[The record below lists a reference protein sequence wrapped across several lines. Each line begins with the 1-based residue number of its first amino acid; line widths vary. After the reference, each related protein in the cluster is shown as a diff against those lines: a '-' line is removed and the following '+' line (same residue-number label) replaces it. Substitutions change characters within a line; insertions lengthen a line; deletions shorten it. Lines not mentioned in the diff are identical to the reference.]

1 MRTATTQGYLRYML
15 RQDLDA
21 VVAIDKDLFDFPWTK
36 AEFVLAMQQKNTIGM
51 VVERNEEVVGYM
63 VYEIHRHKIHV
74 LNFAVRARSQRLG
87 IGRELVERLKSRLHF
102 KQREMIV
109 TEVRESNLDAQ
120 LFFKSQGFK
129 CTSIL
134 HGFYHPEHTLDA
146 AYKMIFI
153 DRSNHG

>member
-1 MRTATTQGYLRYML
+1 MKTVTTQSYVRYMI
-15 RQDLDA
+15 RRDLDA
-21 VVAIDKDLFDFPWTK
+21 VAAMDKDLFDCPWTK
-36 AEFVLAMQQKNTIGM
+36 AEFILALQQRNTVGI
-51 VVERNEEVVGYM
+51 VSERNEEVVGYM
-63 VYEIHRHKIHV
+63 VYEIHRHKIQL

-87 IGRELVERLKSRLHF
+87 VGREMVERLKSRLSF
-102 KQREMIV
+102 KQREMIA

-120 LFFKSQGFK
+120 LFFKAMGFK

-153 DRSNHG
+153 DRSNRE

>member
-1 MRTATTQGYLRYML
+1 MKTMTGTLLRYML
-15 RQDLDA
+15 RQDLDS
-21 VVAIDKDLFDFPWTK
+21 VVAIDKDLFDCSWTK
-36 AEFVLAMQQKNTIGM
+36 AEFVLAMKQKNTIGM
-51 VVERNEEVVGYM
+51 VVVERNEEVVGYM
-63 VYEIHRHKIHV
+63 VYEIHRHKIQI

-87 IGRELVERLKSRLHF
+87 IGRQMVERLKGRLDF

-134 HGFYHPEHTLDA
+134 HGFYHPEHTTDA
-146 AYKMIFI
+146 AYEMIFI
-153 DRSNHG
+153 DRSQHG